1 MTPGEDKKRMRPLHA
16 TRRPVLLVVL
26 FSLLISTADG
36 CAFMN
41 VQRKRDP
48 NEPHSVTWDFRQNN
62 HLANL
67 DAYTLS
73 EFARLKT
80 SATAYEDGIHLT
92 LHLPGNR
99 TFDEDLNA
107 VICWRN
113 GSSGDRVRDITA
125 YFPHMDIEEIE
136 RTGNRLIEYWKF
148 DRKNFNEWCR
158 VRYGAIPEEDERL
171 SFSNRFYSSP
181 HSEKSPSFSLKII
194 HTRGASKPWHI
205 IWEASWNDRDVS
217 VP

>member
-1 MTPGEDKKRMRPLHA
+1 MCARHLIKGRLA
-16 TRRPVLLVVL
+16 WLVVL
-26 FSLLISTADG
+26 FSFLLSTADG
-36 CAFMN
+36 CALMN

-99 TFDEDLNA
+99 TFDENLQKLF
-107 VICWRN
+107 CKRN
-113 GSSGDRVRDITA
+113 DRNSDRVEIVTA
-125 YFPHMDIEEIE
+125 KFPYMTIKEVEH
-136 RTGNRLIEYWKF
+136 TGNRLLEYWKF
-148 DRKNFNEWCR
+148 DRKNFDEWCQS
-158 VRYGAIPEEDERL
+158 RYGAIPEEDERL
-171 SFSNRFYSSP
+171 SFENRFYSYP
-181 HSEKSPSFSLKII
+181 HSEKPPSFSLEILHSKDLQ
-194 HTRGASKPWHI
+194 KPWFI
-205 IWEASWNDRDVS
+205 IWETHWPS
-217 VP
+217 VDAK